1 MRPALMERI
10 FTLSGEERVKERRL
24 LSTIVLLRRIDL
36 IKIAA

>member
-1 MRPALMERI
+1 MRSGQMKSI

-36 IKIAA
+36 VQVAA